1 MLIQKSISGYFY
13 KKIKNMIKFIGPVF
27 TQNFLSL
34 SGFFFLTQEGLRMHL
49 LKNVEIT
56 EVQSER
62 NYSESHCSIII
73 LIYKI
78 HLNFQ

>member
-34 SGFFFLTQEGLRMHL
+34 SGFFFDAGRI
-49 LKNVEIT
+49 KNAFTKE
-56 EVQSER
+56 
-62 NYSESHCSIII
+62 C
-73 LIYKI
+73 
-78 HLNFQ
+78 